1 MYQGGMLRE
10 IKKSFFLLV
19 ASIFLQSFSILS
31 IKIST
36 LQTGLLAFVLL
47 VVAFG
52 FIGLRTIFWQ
62 YLLESED
69 LSRVYPY
76 ASFVQVLILLYA
88 AILFKEPVTLFNIIG
103 LIMMLGGIFYMSR
116 KRL

>member
-1 MYQGGMLRE
+1 MLRE
-10 IKKSFFLLV
+10 INKPFLLLV
-19 ASIFLQSFSILS
+19 ASIFLQSFSLLS

-36 LQTGLLAFVLL
+36 LQTDLLAFVLL

-52 FIGLRTIFWQ
+52 FIGLRTVCWQ

-76 ASFVQVLILLYA
+76 ASLVQVLILLYA
-88 AILFKEPVTLFNIIG
+88 AIIFNEPVTLFNIIG
-103 LIMMLGGIFYMSR
+103 LLMMLGGIFYISR
-116 KRL
+116 

>member
-1 MYQGGMLRE
+1 MLME

-19 ASIFLQSFSILS
+19 ASIFLQSFSLLS

-36 LQTGLLAFVLL
+36 MQTGAFAYALL

-62 YLLESED
+62 YLLASAD

-88 AILFKEPVTLFNIIG
+88 AILFNEPVTLFNIIG
-103 LIMMLGGIFYMSR
+103 LIMMLGGTFYMSR
-116 KRL
+116 

>member
-1 MYQGGMLRE
+1 MLRI
-10 IKKSFFLLV
+10 IKKPYFFLV
-19 ASIFLQSFSILS
+19 ASIFLQSFSLLS
-31 IKIST
+31 IKVST

-62 YLLESED
+62 FLLESED

-88 AILFKEPVTLFNIIG
+88 AILFNEPVTLFNITG
-103 LIMMLGGIFYMSR
+103 LLMMLGGIFYMSR
-116 KRL
+116 

>member
-1 MYQGGMLRE
+1 MLRI
-10 IKKSFFLLV
+10 IKKPVFFLV
-19 ASIFLQSFSILS
+19 ASIFLQSFSLLS

-36 LQTGLLAFVLL
+36 LQTGVFAFVLL
-47 VVAFG
+47 LVAFG
-52 FIGLRTIFWQ
+52 FIGLRTICWQ

-88 AILFKEPVTLFNIIG
+88 AILFNEPVTLLNIVG

-116 KRL
+116 